1 MGNME
6 HVISRAA
13 GATGKKP
20 VEDMVISGKEMH
32 TKWEKGDRTT
42 VYKYPIHPRALGDTT
57 LVCFFSF
64 LSCYGIYSTGVD
76 AVEQFPRRDFYPQ
89 CWRWRWQLHQMDSEE
104 AQKQLQATA
113 GHRFLKELI
122 DSETRDDADA
132 HFSMFVVSGL
142 HGDHQ
147 AKFGRRPHGR
157 VESDMGLGDTLQV
170 RGRVELSM
178 KNREKA

>member
-1 MGNME
+1 
-6 HVISRAA
+6 
-13 GATGKKP
+13 
-20 VEDMVISGKEMH
+20 
-32 TKWEKGDRTT
+32 
-42 VYKYPIHPRALGDTT
+42 
-57 LVCFFSF
+57 
-64 LSCYGIYSTGVD
+64 
-76 AVEQFPRRDFYPQ
+76 
-89 CWRWRWQLHQMDSEE
+89 MDSEE

>member
-42 VYKYPIHPRALGDTT
+42 VYKYPIHPRALGDAT

-64 LSCYGIYSTGVD
+64 FSFLLFHRRSCRG
-76 AVEQFPRRDFYPQ
+76 AFPRRDLTLNAGDGGGS
-89 CWRWRWQLHQMDSEE
+89 CTRWNRRRLRSSY
-104 AQKQLQATA
+104 KQRSAT
-113 GHRFLKELI
+113 G
-122 DSETRDDADA
+122 S
-132 HFSMFVVSGL
+132 
-142 HGDHQ
+142 
-147 AKFGRRPHGR
+147 
-157 VESDMGLGDTLQV
+157 
-170 RGRVELSM
+170 
-178 KNREKA
+178 